1 MPKYFQK
8 DLFTEKK
15 ATEAPVPNPP
25 HNQSENLASD
35 FDHLLESPLDTPE
48 LPEGGHHS
56 GFEPHL
62 PYPNE
67 DYKHDVLSSS
77 ADRDYLLDRDTLY
90 NSVQTLLSWKAVS
103 RPFRKKDRS
112 YYTTVLILIGLISLI
127 ALLAG
132 ERLLIGVLLALLF
145 LIYVLNFVS
154 PEEIDYKLS
163 TQGIT
168 IGDHFYHWWELD
180 SFWFSEKD
188 NFKILNVL
196 TRIRFP
202 GQLIIVLGDVSQE
215 EVKRVCARFLPFHEI
230 APKSTLEKWSE
241 TLQKHFPLEN
251 PHR

>member
-1 MPKYFQK
+1 MPKYFAK
-8 DLFTEKK
+8 DLFSDITQKPNSE
-15 ATEAPVPNPP
+15 TTNPAP
-25 HNQSENLASD
+25 NLSSD

-48 LPEGGHHS
+48 LPAGHLGGTRD
-56 GFEPHL
+56 EYQ
-62 PYPNE
+62 PYFDQ
-67 DYKHDVLSSS
+67 DY
-77 ADRDYLLDRDTLY
+77 RDYLLDRDTLY
-90 NSVQTLLSWKAVS
+90 NSVQTLLAWKAVS

-112 YYTTVLILIGLISLI
+112 YYTTVLILIFLISLI

-145 LIYVLNFVS
+145 LIYVLNFVT
-154 PEEIDYKLS
+154 PEEIDYKIS

-202 GQLIIVLGDVSQE
+202 GQLIIVLGSVDQE
-215 EVKRVCARFLPFHEI
+215 EVKRICARFLPFHEI

>member
-8 DLFTEKK
+8 DLFSEKK
-15 ATEAPVPNPP
+15 AADVYSIKPSQPQN
-25 HNQSENLASD
+25 ENLASD

-48 LPEGGHHS
+48 LPPGHPSEHQ
-56 GFEPHL
+56 ETPHN
-62 PYPNE
+62 PSYQNE
-67 DYKHDVLSSS
+67 DY
-77 ADRDYLLDRDTLY
+77 RDYLLDRDTLY

-145 LIYVLNFVS
+145 LIYVLNFVT